1 MVHITD
7 ATNQNIKALLAKGL
21 GTREIANRLKVSQ
34 TSVQKVRN
42 SCRRG
47 LPQPKIG
54 RPKKLSARGKLACVR
69 SITSGRAK
77 TATDVAKNLDKD
89 LQLSVSRYTVARALK
104 ESGMRSAE
112 KKNKPALSAKN
123 VKARLEFA
131 KRHQHWTVEDWK
143 HVIWSDET
151 KVNRFQSD
159 GRAWY
164 WSHDGDS
171 LQDHHVKE
179 TLKHGG
185 GSIMVW
191 GCMTARGQGY
201 LCKLERRMDK
211 HVYKEILEDEL
222 CRTIEY
228 YGMEVDQVV
237 FQQDNDPKHTA
248 KSTKEWLA
256 EQRFDVLEWPSQ
268 SPDLNPIE
276 HLWARLKQQLNKYE
290 TAPKGIIELWSRV
303 EEEWNKI
310 GPATCMNLIESMPR
324 RVKAVIKA
332 KGKWTK
338 Y

>member
-1 MVHITD
+1 
-7 ATNQNIKALLAKGL
+7 
-21 GTREIANRLKVSQ
+21 
-34 TSVQKVRN
+34 
-42 SCRRG
+42 
-47 LPQPKIG
+47 
-54 RPKKLSARGKLACVR
+54 
-69 SITSGRAK
+69 
-77 TATDVAKNLDKD
+77 
-89 LQLSVSRYTVARALK
+89 
-104 ESGMRSAE
+104 MRSAE
-112 KKNKPALSAKN
+112 KKKKPALSAKN
-123 VKARLEFA
+123 AKARLEFA

-143 HVIWSDET
+143 HVIWSDEA
-151 KVNRFQSD
+151 KINRFQSD
-159 GRAWY
+159 GRSWY

-171 LQDHHVKE
+171 LQSHYVKE

-191 GCMTARGQGY
+191 GCMTAHGPGY
-201 LCKLERRMDK
+201 LCKLERRMDQ

-222 CRTIEY
+222 CRTVEY

-248 KSTKEWLA
+248 KSIKEWLA
-256 EQRFDVLEWPSQ
+256 EQRFDVLEWPPQ

-276 HLWARLKQQLNKYE
+276 HLWAHLKQQLNKYE

-310 GPATCMNLIESMPR
+310 DQATCMNLIESMPR
-324 RVKAVIKA
+324 RVRAVIKA